1 MTVKNRVAIVTGGAK
16 GNGRGIVNALAAGG
30 AKIVIFDFD
39 KNLDNVVKELTDKG
53 YDAAGFHVDIRNISQ
68 IKTAVNETVK
78 KYGKIDILVNNAGV
92 MACVPFLEA
101 DEENRDFHI
110 DVNIKGPWNVTQCVI
125 PEMLKNNYGRIVT
138 LASVTGGF
146 VTDGEDTA
154 YAMTKAALIGFGKSI
169 AMEYVKN
176 GITSNIMCPGYI
188 KTPMVEKYAKEVMPE
203 NPEEFLRQLGAGL
216 PINRLGTPEDI
227 GGLAAYLASDEAGF
241 ITGATIVIDGGCIL
255 PETACLSQ

>member
-125 PEMLKNNYGRIVT
+125 PEMLKNNYGRIIT

-176 GITSNIMCPGYI
+176 GIT
-188 KTPMVEKYAKEVMPE
+188 
-203 NPEEFLRQLGAGL
+203 
-216 PINRLGTPEDI
+216 
-227 GGLAAYLASDEAGF
+227 
-241 ITGATIVIDGGCIL
+241 
-255 PETACLSQ
+255 

>member
-125 PEMLKNNYGRIVT
+125 PEMLKNNYGRIIT

-188 KTPMVEKYAKEVMPE
+188 KTPMVEKYAKAVMPE